1 MAKRQSTIF
10 GGDVA
15 SDGSTSDS
23 SDSESDASI
32 DDSDDL
38 TEEEDEEEEGEAED
52 DGDKEGQ
59 GNSKSTRRVQRE
71 RSTQHSRGR
80 ERTSDGL
87 AGGSKAYPG
96 AAAAGSSANPPETEQ
111 AVPANYYSPCDQ
123 DTTSAAARLP
133 RCKCLVFAQHK

>member
-23 SDSESDASI
+23 SDEESDASI

-38 TEEEDEEEEGEAED
+38 TEEEDEEEEKADG

-59 GNSKSTRRVQRE
+59 GNSESSRRTQRE
-71 RSTQHSRGR
+71 RCTQHSRER
-80 ERTSDGL
+80 ERVSDGL
-87 AGGSKAYPG
+87 AGGSKACPG
-96 AAAAGSSANPPETEQ
+96 AAAAGSSANLPGTAQ
-111 AVPANYYSPCDQ
+111 VVPANCSSPCDQ
-123 DTTSAAARLP
+123 DTTAAARLP